1 MAEIDKEEEFEVEE
15 QFQQP
20 EGRPET
26 EKGFNLAQYLQE
38 VRGEIGK
45 VTWPTQG
52 DAFSLTRAVLLV
64 TVVVTSLLYIFDY
77 LVSTGLKSL
86 IDLWLNNN

>member
-38 VRGEIGK
+38 VRGEIQK

-52 DAFSLTRAVLLV
+52 ESFSLTRAVLLV
-64 TVVVTSLLYIFDY
+64 TFVMTIFLYVFDY
-77 LVSTGLKSL
+77 VVSTGLKSL
-86 IDLWLNNN
+86 IDLWIK

>member
-1 MAEIDKEEEFEVEE
+1 MAEIDKEQELEE
-15 QFQQP
+15 QFRQQEEEP
-20 EGRPET
+20 EED
-26 EKGFNLAQYLQE
+26 KGFNLAQYLQE